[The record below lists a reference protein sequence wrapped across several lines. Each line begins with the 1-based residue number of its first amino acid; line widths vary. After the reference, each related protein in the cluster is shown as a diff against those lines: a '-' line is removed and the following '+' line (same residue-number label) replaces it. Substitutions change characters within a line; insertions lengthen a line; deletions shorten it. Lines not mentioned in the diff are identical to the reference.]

1 MVLIMGAMLQVAVI
15 AAQLSPSG
23 EWKPH
28 LSPPSPPPPLPRGSS
43 HQIQNPGANGRITLC
58 GADFSQ
64 ASHTDP
70 PLYLAAF
77 PSVQRP

>member
-15 AAQLSPSG
+15 AQSRWRVEA
-23 EWKPH
+23 
-28 LSPPSPPPPLPRGSS
+28 SPPPPSLPRGSS

>member
-1 MVLIMGAMLQVAVI
+1 MLIMGAILQVAVI
-15 AAQLSPSG
+15 AAQLSPAG

-28 LSPPSPPPPLPRGSS
+28 LSLLPPSLPCGSS

-77 PSVQRP
+77 PSI